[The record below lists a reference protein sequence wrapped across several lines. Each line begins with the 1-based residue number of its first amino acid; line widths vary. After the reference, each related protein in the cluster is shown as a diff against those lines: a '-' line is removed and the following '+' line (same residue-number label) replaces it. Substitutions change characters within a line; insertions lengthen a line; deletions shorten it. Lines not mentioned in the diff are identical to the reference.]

1 MGLEFRRNGRKLSN
15 RQFFDG
21 IRDDVLKD
29 AEKDI
34 ERRLRSVRD
43 PATGQ
48 PLKFSKIE
56 RFGKTEWNIEGS
68 PEAMERAKRIV
79 EEG

>member
-1 MGLEFRRNGRKLSN
+1 MGLDFRRNGQKVSS

-21 IRDDVLKD
+21 IRGDVLKD

-43 PATGQ
+43 PETGQ
-48 PLKFSKIE
+48 PLKVSKIK